1 MTLEDEIPV
10 HQAAIRLSL
19 NYSTAKLI
27 VRNYR
32 KTGKMPVGRTTG
44 STQELISDSR
54 RDRHTEVQIEEAP
67 Q

>member
-1 MTLEDEIPV
+1 MTLEGGIPV

-32 KTGKMPVGRTTG
+32 RTGKIPVGRRAG
-44 STQELISDSR
+44 PTQELNLHEFR
-54 RDRHTEVQIEEAP
+54 YQPEELMIESHR
-67 Q
+67 